1 METAIGYARV
11 STAVQVSEGQGL
23 DIQRE
28 RIAAW
33 CAYQGAELAG
43 VEEDAGVSGAATDN
57 RPAFRRALRRV
68 LEHGEGA
75 CLVVYKL
82 DRLGRNA
89 LDVQETLEVLL
100 HAGVRVVAISDGVDS
115 KSGMGAALLK
125 LLTAILA
132 AFAEMEKETVTT
144 RLLEGRVRAK
154 TARRP
159 YGREA
164 IYGLVPDDA
173 GRLHD
178 DPNEARTIARAHAL
192 RAAGLSYRAI
202 GEALLAEGLR
212 PRRAATWTPCVVQRL
227 VEGRAP
233 QKPKAS
239 ARIAKAR
246 AAILSGAA

>member
-1 METAIGYARV
+1 MEHAFGYARV
-11 STAVQVSEGQGL
+11 STTAQVTEGHGL

-33 CAYQGAELAG
+33 CAYQGAQLVG
-43 VEEDAGVSGAATDN
+43 VEEDAGISGASTDN
-57 RPAFRRALRRV
+57 RPAFKRVMRRV

-100 HAGVRVVAISDGVDS
+100 DAGVRVVAISDGVDS

-132 AFAEMEKETVTT
+132 AFAEMEKETIRT
-144 RLLEGRVRAK
+144 RLHEGQVRAK

-159 YGREA
+159 YAREA
-164 IYGLVPDDA
+164 SYGLVPDA
-173 GRLHD
+173 TGTLHD
-178 DPNEARTIARAHAL
+178 DPKEARTIARACAL
-192 RAAGLSYRAI
+192 RATGLSYRAI

-227 VEGRAP
+227 VEGRA
-233 QKPKAS
+233 QTKPKQS
-239 ARIAKAR
+239 ARIAQAR
-246 AAILSGAA
+246 AALLAGAA